1 MIRQESETH
10 RRFSRQVLIVSGEY
24 HVMSIISENA
34 FTALY
39 NTVLLF
45 CCSTVWHYQSIRVLE
60 SACGVKL
67 AQAEGY

>member
-24 HVMSIISENA
+24 HIMSIISENA
-34 FTALY
+34 FTALL
-39 NTVLLF
+39 VLLF
-45 CCSTVWHYQSIRVLE
+45 CCSTVWHYQSNRVLE